1 MVLALGVPR
10 YAEAVSI
17 VVLGQNSTPHG
28 NAAGKAAVRALV
40 SGALDDP
47 ATTRIVIRGGPDNPD
62 AVAAAVLARLMI
74 AERLDVEVAYVAPV
88 ATPATRRY
96 GLPHGPAADT
106 LAQSG
111 NARAVPLIRD
121 DAATVLLGR
130 ARQLGEGGAKLHGE
144 SYVDNER
151 LFTGDVRGVVIE
163 PLPEAPGVRARLD
176 HPLRRRWETGRAAQ
190 TGGTNLVVE
199 REGVLTDRVVKRS
212 TFYRH
217 HVDLLL
223 VLP

>member
-1 MVLALGVPR
+1 MSI
-10 YAEAVSI
+10 AVI
-17 VVLGQNSTPHG
+17 EQTCNFDDK
-28 NAAGKAAVRALV
+28 NAVRALV
-40 SGALDDP
+40 DGALGDP
-47 ATTRIVIRGGPDNPD
+47 AATRIVIRGGSDNPD
-62 AVAAAVLARLMI
+62 AFAAAVLARLMI
-74 AERLDVEVAYVAPV
+74 AERLDVEVAYIAPA

-96 GLPHGPAADT
+96 GLPHGEAAERPART
-106 LAQSG
+106 G

-144 SYVDNER
+144 TYVDNTR
-151 LFTGDVRGVVIE
+151 LFLGETRGIVIE

-176 HPLRRRWETGRAAQ
+176 HPLRRRGATGRAAQ
-190 TGGTNLVVE
+190 TGGSNLVVE

-217 HVDLLL
+217 HIDLLL